1 MKLIKTM
8 KLYNCLLLFF
18 LGTALFSCGNN
29 SGEKKSDFSLK
40 FNSENNEFQLG
51 DAIQVNLENKKERTV
66 DSVIYHLQGERIQKT
81 SSGETLNHTF
91 RDEKLGK
98 WNVTARI
105 YSEGEQEE
113 IQKEFTLYNNEPP
126 ASYTYRI
133 IATYPHAPDAYT
145 QGLEF
150 HNDTLYESTGQYGNS
165 SLRKV
170 DLQTGSVID
179 SKKLDASYFA
189 EGLTILDGK
198 IYQLTWR
205 EGEGFIYD
213 ANSLEKTGSFAYN
226 QSKEGWGL
234 ANDGEKLYK
243 SDGTEKIWFLNP
255 ETLREEDFIQT
266 VTHRTISTQLNEL
279 EWIDGK
285 IYANT
290 YQKDGVAIINPENGA
305 IEGLINFKGLR
316 DNLTNADDLD
326 PVNDV
331 LNGIA
336 YNPNTDKIYVTG
348 KNWDKLFEVEII
360 KR

>member
-1 MKLIKTM
+1 MKIH
-8 KLYNCLLLFF
+8 NCLLLFF
-18 LGTALFSCGNN
+18 LGTALFSCGDK
-29 SGEKKSDFSLK
+29 SGEKTSDFSLN
-40 FNSENNEFQLG
+40 FNSQNREFQLG
-51 DAIQVNLENKKERTV
+51 DAIQVNFENKKERTV
-66 DSVIYHLQGERIQKT
+66 DSVIYYLQGKRLQKA
-81 SSGETLNHTF
+81 SSEETFNHTF
-91 RDEKLGK
+91 QNEKLGK
-98 WNVTARI
+98 WNLTASV

-113 IQKEFTLYNNEPP
+113 IQEEFTLYNNEPP
-126 ASYTYRI
+126 SSYTYRI
-133 IATYPHAPDAYT
+133 IATYPHSPDAYT

-170 DLQTGSVID
+170 DLQTGNILD
-179 SKKLDASYFA
+179 SKELDRSYFA

-198 IYQLTWR
+198 IYQLTWK

-213 ANSLEKTGSFAYN
+213 ANTLEKTGSFAYN

-243 SDGTEKIWFLNP
+243 SDGTEKIWILNP

-279 EWIDGK
+279 EYINGK

-316 DNLTNADDLD
+316 DNLTNVDDLD

-336 YNPNTDKIYVTG
+336 YNPNTNKIYVTG
-348 KNWDKLFEVEII
+348 KNWDKLFEVEIV